1 MKKLILYFAKKYIV
15 GAVNDLLSGN
25 KGKVLTVT
33 NTIGIWVDRLERI
46 IAALKSL
53 NAKFSDGE
61 FTDDEL
67 KESTDEFAKL
77 VNEFK

>member
-1 MKKLILYFAKKYIV
+1 MKKLILYIAKKYIV
-15 GAVNDLLSGN
+15 KAVNDLLSGN

-46 IAALKSL
+46 ISTLKSL

-61 FTDDEL
+61 FTDDEM
-67 KESTDEFAKL
+67 KESKEEFARL
-77 VNEFK
+77 VKEF

>member
-15 GAVNDLLSGN
+15 NAVNDLLSGN

-33 NTIGIWVDRLERI
+33 NTISIWVDRLERI
-46 IAALKSL
+46 IATLKSL
-53 NAKFSDGE
+53 NAKFADGE

>member
-15 GAVNDLLSGN
+15 NAVNDLLSGN

-46 IAALKSL
+46 IATLKSL

-61 FTDDEL
+61 FTDDEMNES
-67 KESTDEFAKL
+67 KEEFARL
-77 VNEFK
+77 VKEF